1 MATDYRELKR
11 LADDPG
17 AARALADL
25 LLTHR
30 ADLLSDSAQD
40 LLASL
45 KKRAGEKELTMRQL
59 EALLDI
65 RDRSTVSNKIG
76 PYNLGRLVRQVWER
90 RADLADYEDE
100 EWIAS
105 LLERDL
111 VRGLTEAE
119 RRRFVAICKSP
130 GVDLIAA
137 DEWVDLRDR
146 RS

>member
-1 MATDYRELKR
+1 MAIDYRELKR
-11 LADDPG
+11 LADDPQ
-17 AARALADL
+17 AARGLADL

-30 ADLLSDSAQD
+30 ADLLSDGAQD

-45 KKRAGEKELTMRQL
+45 KTRAGEKPLTMRQL

-65 RDRSTVSNKIG
+65 RDRSTVSNKVG
-76 PYNLGRLVRQVWER
+76 PYNLAKLVRQVWER
-90 RADLADYEDE
+90 RADLADFEDE

-105 LLERDL
+105 LRERDL

-119 RRRFVAICKSP
+119 RRRLVVICKSP
-130 GVDLIAA
+130 GIDLIPP

-146 RS
+146 RF

>member
-11 LADDPG
+11 LADDPQ
-17 AARALADL
+17 AARGLADI

-30 ADLLSDSAQD
+30 ADLLSDSATD
-40 LLASL
+40 LLTSL

-65 RDRSTVSNKIG
+65 RDRTTVSNRVG
-76 PYNLGRLVRQVWER
+76 QYNLGRLVRRVWER

-100 EWIAS
+100 EWIAG
-105 LLERDL
+105 LLQRDL

-119 RRRFVAICKSP
+119 RRRLVVLCKSP
-130 GVDLIAA
+130 EIDLIPS

-146 RS
+146 RF

>member
-1 MATDYRELKR
+1 MAIDYREMKR
-11 LADDPG
+11 LADDPQ

-30 ADLLSDSAQD
+30 ADLLSDGAQD
-40 LLASL
+40 LVASL
-45 KKRAGEKELTMRQL
+45 KRRAAEKPLTMRQL

-65 RDRSTVSNKIG
+65 RDRSTVSNKVG
-76 PYNLGRLVRQVWER
+76 PYNLGKLVRQVWER
-90 RADLADYEDE
+90 RAELADFEDE

-105 LLERDL
+105 LLQRDL

-119 RRRFVAICKSP
+119 RRRLVAICKSP
-130 GVDLIAA
+130 EIDLIPS

-146 RS
+146 RF

>member
-11 LADDPG
+11 LADDPQ
-17 AARALADL
+17 AASALADL

-45 KKRAGEKELTMRQL
+45 KKRAGVKELTMRQL

-65 RDRSTVSNKIG
+65 RDRSTVSNKVG
-76 PYNLGRLVRQVWER
+76 PYILAKLVRQVWER
-90 RADLADYEDE
+90 RADLVEFEDE
-100 EWIAS
+100 DWIAS
-105 LLERDL
+105 LRERDL

-119 RRRFVAICKSP
+119 RRRLVAICKSP
-130 GVDLIAA
+130 EIDLIPP

-146 RS
+146 RL

>member
-1 MATDYRELKR
+1 MATDYREMKR
-11 LADDPG
+11 LADDPV
-17 AARALADL
+17 AAAALADL

-30 ADLLSDSAQD
+30 VDVLTDSAQD

-45 KKRAGEKELTMRQL
+45 RKRTGDKPFSMRQL

-65 RDRSTVSNKIG
+65 RDRSTVSNKFG
-76 PYNLGRLVRQVWER
+76 GYNLAKLVRQVWER
-90 RADLADYEDE
+90 RADLADFEDE
-100 EWIAS
+100 EWIAA

-119 RRRFVAICKSP
+119 RRRLIAICKSP
-130 GVDLIAA
+130 AIELIPS

-146 RS
+146 LG

>member
-11 LADDPG
+11 LADDPQ

-65 RDRSTVSNKIG
+65 RDRSTVSNKVG
-76 PYNLGRLVRQVWER
+76 PYSLTKLVRQVWER
-90 RADLADYEDE
+90 RADLADFEDE

-105 LLERDL
+105 LRERDL

-119 RRRFVAICKSP
+119 RRRLVVICKSP
-130 GVDLIAA
+130 GIDLIPP

-146 RS
+146 RF

>member
-1 MATDYRELKR
+1 MAIDYREMKR
-11 LADDPG
+11 LADDPQ

-30 ADLLSDSAQD
+30 ADLLSDGAQD

-45 KKRAGEKELTMRQL
+45 KKRAVEKPLTMRQL

-65 RDRSTVSNKIG
+65 RDRSTVSDKVG
-76 PYNLGRLVRQVWER
+76 PYDLAKLVRQVWER
-90 RADLADYEDE
+90 RADLADFEDE
-100 EWIAS
+100 AWIAS
-105 LLERDL
+105 LRERDL

-119 RRRFVAICKSP
+119 RRRLVAICKTP
-130 GVDLIAA
+130 EIDLIPS

-146 RS
+146 RF

>member
-11 LADDPG
+11 LADDPK
-17 AARALADL
+17 AARGLADL

-40 LLASL
+40 LLSSL

-65 RDRSTVSNKIG
+65 RDRTTISNKVG
-76 PYNLGRLVRQVWER
+76 SYDLGKLVRQLWER
-90 RADLADYEDE
+90 RADLADFEDE
-100 EWIAS
+100 EWIAG
-105 LLERDL
+105 LLKRDL

-119 RRRFVAICKSP
+119 RRRLVAICKSP
-130 GVDLIAA
+130 EIDLVPA

-146 RS
+146 RF

>member
-1 MATDYRELKR
+1 MAIDYREMKR
-11 LADDPG
+11 LADDPQ

-30 ADLLSDSAQD
+30 ADLLSDGAQD
-40 LLASL
+40 LVASL
-45 KKRAGEKELTMRQL
+45 KKRAAEKPLTMRQL

-65 RDRSTVSNKIG
+65 RDRSTVSNKVG
-76 PYNLGRLVRQVWER
+76 PYNLGKLVRQVWER
-90 RADLADYEDE
+90 RADLADFEDE

-105 LLERDL
+105 LLQRDL

-119 RRRFVAICKSP
+119 RRRLVAVCKSP
-130 GVDLIAA
+130 EIDLIPS

-146 RS
+146 RF